1 MSINGISIGHGAG
14 HAHKSAS
21 AASGQGAASGAAD
34 NIANTGSVS
43 AGSIDAFFKSF
54 SADLQSMLS
63 QGGKTATSGTTTQ
76 TAANQPMAGAHQRH
90 HRSEGGNGPVQGASS
105 QMMTQIG
112 QGLGAGSSTAGGIGH
127 STGVLAAHVMQAL
140 KAYGATPSA

>member
-1 MSINGISIGHGAG
+1 
-14 HAHKSAS
+14 
-21 AASGQGAASGAAD
+21 
-34 NIANTGSVS
+34 
-43 AGSIDAFFKSF
+43 
-54 SADLQSMLS
+54 MLS

-76 TAANQPMAGAHQRH
+76 TAANQPMAGAHH
-90 HRSEGGNGPVQGASS
+90 HPHRSEGGNGPVQGASS